1 MLTSR
6 LQTGSRERFLWFC
19 SEPQLV
25 SSLCSSERMEGS
37 TEKENNISWFHVLL
51 ERSPWWIEFTW
62 STGVRFWNYLKI
74 CYIQIWQGDG
84 WRMYAPPD
92 APPPPS
98 LLDVALPTHF
108 GIIDTMNSPNC
119 GPPWCTGWVL
129 GIYSLPLPIMS
140 TFILLVQFTFTPCLG
155 YSNSLIPTPC
165 FHPCPSRIYF
175 PPSVFETMVVILN
188 PPA

>member
-62 STGVRFWNYLKI
+62 STGVKNLLHSDLTRWWLEDVCPPGYTPTPKPAGCSTAHALWHNWYNEQSQLWTPLVYRMGLRYLFLTSSHDV
-74 CYIQIWQGDG
+74 YL
-84 WRMYAPPD
+84 YS
-92 APPPPS
+92 PS
-98 LLDVALPTHF
+98 SIHL
-108 GIIDTMNSPNC
+108 
-119 GPPWCTGWVL
+119 
-129 GIYSLPLPIMS
+129 YPLPG
-140 TFILLVQFTFTPCLG
+140 LQ
-155 YSNSLIPTPC
+155 
-165 FHPCPSRIYF
+165 
-175 PPSVFETMVVILN
+175 
-188 PPA
+188 